1 MPNGSS
7 FATERGF
14 FVMSAPIREIE
25 AGIDAVKEQTYAA
38 GLLGQGLLEHQRMLE
53 ALLEELNDPQKGD
66 QSMEIAER
74 VQAELQDLQEQR
86 DKLFQEI
93 SSTLMVGG
101 GGGGG
106 SGASAAR
113 PSSITSQLQFGF
125 SPSPS
130 FKSRDE
136 LDRLRQGKADAEK
149 HFEAMKARVLEL
161 ERKHE
166 VFKQENWDLYV
177 MQQQLEEK
185 LASRST
191 AQSKTDQDRQRLSLE
206 LEKLRESLE
215 QQRAQFEENE
225 QALSKLRKQR
235 ETEDAQSR
243 RERAGFRRNIS
254 DLHGQLRKLQS
265 GHAPHPPKLYTHAD
279 EGEGA
284 EGDTDGARTGM
295 PNLQER
301 VAFREGD
308 HSESATAPLR
318 GALAGHTEADD
329 LRSKLGVALKRLGRD
344 TQQQRKMREQIAEL
358 RKMLS
363 NAGVTPPDQDEDDED
378 DGDDGDSD
386 AWVAEDDAKPE
397 SPQPRRRLRR
407 GQGRR
412 ILSRSDTS
420 HHLGVP
426 PPTAEWVD
434 TSMGDDSVIIKE
446 PPLDPSLA
454 DLLSGAPPAAHA
466 SRADVP
472 AGLGSSTLR

>member
-1 MPNGSS
+1 
-7 FATERGF
+7 
-14 FVMSAPIREIE
+14 
-25 AGIDAVKEQTYAA
+25 
-38 GLLGQGLLEHQRMLE
+38 
-53 ALLEELNDPQKGD
+53 
-66 QSMEIAER
+66 
-74 VQAELQDLQEQR
+74 
-86 DKLFQEI
+86 
-93 SSTLMVGG
+93 
-101 GGGGG
+101 
-106 SGASAAR
+106 
-113 PSSITSQLQFGF
+113 
-125 SPSPS
+125 
-130 FKSRDE
+130 
-136 LDRLRQGKADAEK
+136 
-149 HFEAMKARVLEL
+149 
-161 ERKHE
+161 
-166 VFKQENWDLYV
+166 
-177 MQQQLEEK
+177 
-185 LASRST
+185 
-191 AQSKTDQDRQRLSLE
+191 
-206 LEKLRESLE
+206 
-215 QQRAQFEENE
+215 
-225 QALSKLRKQR
+225 
-235 ETEDAQSR
+235 
-243 RERAGFRRNIS
+243 
-254 DLHGQLRKLQS
+254 
-265 GHAPHPPKLYTHAD
+265 
-279 EGEGA
+279 
-284 EGDTDGARTGM
+284 M

-308 HSESATAPLR
+308 HSESATAPLC

-472 AGLGSSTLR
+472 AGLGSELDAGGYHVKPDMFDADTMTDAHPAEAELERVRTAFAAEMHALRTEHQAALARMQTEHKDALGAKAAEHAAAMDTLRHEHAAALERMREEAARSDAARTSREAEHADVLERTKAEHADVLASQRA